1 MITIVDI
8 FWIFFFFHQVY
19 QLEAIHQH
27 LPERLNPHLRV
38 QGIISAFISFF
49 GNCHILARIVQV
61 IEGVDEEVGV
71 ARGGLQEEVE
81 VMQKNLVIAFIHHLI
96 VTFHGINFAI
106 FFMIVTPILFLDH
119 LTILVTPG
127 TPHILLR
134 QPHKPQKR
142 PLSKLRPYVL

>member
-1 MITIVDI
+1 M
-8 FWIFFFFHQVY
+8 
-19 QLEAIHQH
+19 
-27 LPERLNPHLRV
+27 
-38 QGIISAFISFF
+38 
-49 GNCHILARIVQV
+49 

-96 VTFHGINFAI
+96 VTFHGINFPI
-106 FFMIVTPILFLDH
+106 FFTIVMAIPFLALLPIH
-119 LTILVTPG
+119 VTPG

-142 PLSKLRPYVL
+142 PLGKLRPYVLKCAEAAREGAVRGGG